1 MATETTHV
9 RQRIQ
14 SLYNS
19 FSDKEKQIADYMLQ
33 NPETIV
39 HSTINQVADQLSLA
53 DATVFRFCKRLGFKG
68 YQAMKIALASDIIEP
83 IEDIHE
89 TIQES
94 DTEAEV
100 MSKVF
105 QSNKNAL
112 TYTQEVLDESTVRQ
126 AVQYLLEASE
136 LHFYGSGGSGV
147 TAQDGQHKFM
157 RTGLPSHA
165 YTDAHW
171 QVMAASQLK
180 PQDVAIVISHSGANE
195 DVLEAMDVAK
205 EQGARIIA
213 ITSYAKTPIS
223 QKADLTLQTISRET
237 EYRSEALAS
246 RLAELSLLDGLYVNY
261 CIKKKDQAQ
270 EAVAKIRKAVARKKV

>member
-89 TIQES
+89 TIQEN

-180 PQDVAIVISHSGANE
+180 PNDVAIVISHSGANE

-270 EAVAKIRKAVARKKV
+270 EAVAKIRKAVARKKL

>member
-1 MATETTHV
+1 
-9 RQRIQ
+9 
-14 SLYNS
+14 
-19 FSDKEKQIADYMLQ
+19 
-33 NPETIV
+33 
-39 HSTINQVADQLSLA
+39 
-53 DATVFRFCKRLGFKG
+53 
-68 YQAMKIALASDIIEP
+68 MKIALASDIIEP

-89 TIQES
+89 TIQEN

-180 PQDVAIVISHSGANE
+180 PNDVAIVISHSGANE

-270 EAVAKIRKAVARKKV
+270 EAVAKIRKAVARKKL

>member
-180 PQDVAIVISHSGANE
+180 LQDVAIVISHSGANE

>member
-94 DTEAEV
+94 DTEAEI

>member
-89 TIQES
+89 TIQEN

-126 AVQYLLEASE
+126 TVQYLLEASE

-165 YTDAHW
+165 YTDSHW

-180 PQDVAIVISHSGANE
+180 PNDVAIVISHSGANE

-270 EAVAKIRKAVARKKV
+270 EAVAKIRKAVARKKL

>member
-33 NPETIV
+33 HPETIV

-89 TIQES
+89 TIQEN

-112 TYTQEVLDESTVRQ
+112 TYTQEVLEESTVRQ

-165 YTDAHW
+165 YTDSHW

-180 PQDVAIVISHSGANE
+180 PNDVAIVISHSGANE

-270 EAVAKIRKAVARKKV
+270 EAVAKIRKAVARKKL

>member
-94 DTEAEV
+94 DTEAEI

-112 TYTQEVLDESTVRQ
+112 TYTQEVLDENTVRQ

-180 PQDVAIVISHSGANE
+180 PDDVAIVISHSGANE

-270 EAVAKIRKAVARKKV
+270 EAVAKMRKAVARKKV

>member
-89 TIQES
+89 TIQEN

-180 PQDVAIVISHSGANE
+180 PDDVAIVISHSGANE

-270 EAVAKIRKAVARKKV
+270 EAVAKIRKAVARKKL

>member
-14 SLYNS
+14 SLYNT

-89 TIQES
+89 TIQEN

-165 YTDAHW
+165 YTDSHW

-180 PQDVAIVISHSGANE
+180 PNDVTIVISHSGANE

-270 EAVAKIRKAVARKKV
+270 EAVAKIRKAVARKKL

>member
-89 TIQES
+89 TIQEN

-165 YTDAHW
+165 YTDSHW

-180 PQDVAIVISHSGANE
+180 PNDVAIVISHSGANE

-270 EAVAKIRKAVARKKV
+270 EAVAKIRKAVARKKL

>member
-94 DTEAEV
+94 DTEVEV
-100 MSKVF
+100 MAKVF

-112 TYTQEVLDESTVRQ
+112 TYTQEVLDETTVRQ
-126 AVQYLLEASE
+126 AVEYLLEASE

-180 PQDVAIVISHSGANE
+180 PNDVAIVISHSGANE

-270 EAVAKIRKAVARKKV
+270 EAVAKIRKAVARKKL

>member
-94 DTEAEV
+94 DTEAEI

-180 PQDVAIVISHSGANE
+180 PNDVAIVISHSGANE